1 MRRIAGLL
9 LLITALG
16 VGLPTVYR
24 TVHRRLFGVRAGV
37 YLEERAMEYYYP
49 GEVRVIVEQMV
60 RPLLRPPV
68 PASLDKVTGEI
79 IPHEDGAY
87 FDVDTI
93 VHEVVTAPAHAKLQ
107 LRGIPVVPLF
117 RTEHLAE
124 LTKTLGD
131 FSTPLMG
138 SPDRVHNIRLSLQA
152 INNTIVMPGEVF
164 SFNEVVGERTPEK
177 GYRNAPIILGEAVV
191 PGVGGGVCQTSTTL
205 YNAVRLAGLEIV
217 ERRIH
222 SIAPSYIKHGMDA
235 AVAWPYTDFKFRNNS
250 EWPVIVKAEIQK
262 WRVRVWILGRE
273 GSDDNGL
280 FR

>member
-16 VGLPTVYR
+16 MGLPSVYR
-24 TVHRRLFGVRAGV
+24 TAHRRIFGVNTGV
-37 YLEERAMEYYYP
+37 YLEERAMQYYYP

-60 RPLLRPPV
+60 RSRLRPPV

-79 IPHEDGAY
+79 IPHEDGIY

-93 VHEVVTAPAHAKLQ
+93 VQEVVSAPAHTKLQ
-107 LRGIPVVPLF
+107 LQGIPVVPRF
-117 RTEHLAE
+117 RAEHLVQ
-124 LTKTLGD
+124 LTSILGD
-131 FSTPLMG
+131 FSTPVMG
-138 SPDRVHNIRLSLQA
+138 SPDRVHNIRLSLAA

-164 SFNEVVGERTPEK
+164 SFNEVVGERTPER

-191 PGVGGGVCQTSTTL
+191 PGVGGGVCQTSSTL

-222 SIAPSYIKHGMDA
+222 SIAPSYIQHGMDA
-235 AVAWPYTDFKFRNNS
+235 TVAWPHTDFKFKNS
-250 EWPVIVKAEIQK
+250 SAWPVIVKAEIQK

-273 GSDDNGL
+273 GNEEDG
-280 FR
+280 FF

>member
-1 MRRIAGLL
+1 MRRIAGVL

-16 VGLPTVYR
+16 VGLPSAYR
-24 TVHRRLFGVRAGV
+24 TVHRRLFGVNTGV
-37 YLEERAMEYYYP
+37 YLEDRAMEYYYP
-49 GEVRVIVEQMV
+49 REVRVIVEQMV
-60 RPLLRPPV
+60 RSRMRPPV
-68 PASLDKVTGEI
+68 LASLDKVTGEI
-79 IPHEDGAY
+79 VPHEDGVY

-93 VHEVVTAPAHAKLQ
+93 VNEVVTAPAHTRLS
-107 LRGIPVVPLF
+107 LNGIPVVPLF
-117 RTEHLAE
+117 RTEHLVQ
-124 LTKTLGD
+124 LTKNLGD
-131 FSTPLMG
+131 FSTPLIG
-138 SPDRVHNIRLSLQA
+138 SPDRVHNIRLSLEA

-164 SFNEVVGERTPEK
+164 SFNGVVGERTPER

-235 AVAWPYTDFKFRNNS
+235 AVAWPYTDFKFRNDS
-250 EWPVIVKAEIQK
+250 DWPVIVKAEVQK

-273 GSDDNGL
+273 GEE
-280 FR
+280 

>member
-1 MRRIAGLL
+1 MRKIAAML
-9 LLITALG
+9 LLITTLG
-16 VGLPTVYR
+16 VGLPTAFR
-24 TVHRRLFGVRAGV
+24 TLHRRLFGVKAGV

-60 RPLLRPPV
+60 RARLRPPV
-68 PASLDKVTGEI
+68 AASLDKVTGEI
-79 IPHEDGAY
+79 IPHEDGVY
-87 FDVDTI
+87 FDVDAI
-93 VHEVVTAPAHAKLQ
+93 VEEVIKAPSGAKLE

-117 RTEHLAE
+117 RTEHLAQ
-124 LTKTLGD
+124 LTRVLGD

-164 SFNEVVGERTPEK
+164 SFNEVVGERTPER

-191 PGVGGGVCQTSTTL
+191 PGVGGGICQTSTTL
-205 YNAVRLAGLEIV
+205 YNAVRLAGLEVV

-222 SIAPSYIKHGMDA
+222 SVAPSYIRHGMDA
-235 AVAWPYTDFKFRNNS
+235 TVAWPHTDFKFRNDS
-250 EWPVIVKAEIQK
+250 DSPVIIKAEIQK

-273 GSDDNGL
+273 GSD
-280 FR
+280 